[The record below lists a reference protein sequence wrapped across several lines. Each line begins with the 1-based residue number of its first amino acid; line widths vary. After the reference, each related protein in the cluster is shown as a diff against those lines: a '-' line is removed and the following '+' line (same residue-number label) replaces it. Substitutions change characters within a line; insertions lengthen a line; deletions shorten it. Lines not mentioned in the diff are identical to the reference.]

1 MMKKKKK
8 EKKKKH
14 DSTSFSDSVFQAME
28 GTASTSKVTLEEKE
42 EEEEDPVVTST
53 DNPGEVP
60 VQSKNQKKKL
70 AAVALKEQK
79 RLEGQQRA
87 QQLERDQRAAR
98 ERADGNEV

>member
-14 DSTSFSDSVFQAME
+14 DFTSFSESVFQAME
-28 GTASTSKVTLEEKE
+28 GTASTSKVTLEEK
-42 EEEEDPVVTST
+42 EEDPVVTST